1 MTCEHSTDPQ
11 GLIYDSMNKSSWFQ
25 MVHVKTTEDLGRL
38 VWVSPGC
45 RGYLMLLHRPE
56 VLLSFLDTDRDS
68 WDYDGR

>member
-1 MTCEHSTDPQ
+1 
-11 GLIYDSMNKSSWFQ
+11 